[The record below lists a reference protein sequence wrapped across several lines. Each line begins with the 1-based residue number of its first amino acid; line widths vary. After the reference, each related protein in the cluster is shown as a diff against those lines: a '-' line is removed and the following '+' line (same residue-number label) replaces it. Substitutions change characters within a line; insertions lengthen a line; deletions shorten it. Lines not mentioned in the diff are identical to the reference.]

1 MSPLK
6 QAQRLQQAAALI
18 RQHHQIVAFTGAG
31 ISTESGIPDL
41 NGIDQILKK
50 SHKFA
55 GDIFRFLDPEEA
67 SADPSGF
74 YQLYRQTFCQPEALP
89 NRAHQAL
96 VQLEQANKLLGVV
109 TMNVDYL
116 HQTAG
121 TRHVAEYWGDVRHNH
136 CTICHHSYDWQKPS
150 TSTVPTCPN
159 CGGLILP
166 DFVLRH
172 LATYPDEIRYG
183 QQMLAQAD
191 LLLIIGTRRP
201 ATSFRLNCP
210 KIVINTSQSARDSLH
225 ESNTIYLSG
234 KAAELLHDIVA

>member
-136 CTICHHSYDWQKPS
+136 CTICHHSYDWQ
-150 TSTVPTCPN
+150 
-159 CGGLILP
+159 
-166 DFVLRH
+166 RR
-172 LATYPDEIRYG
+172 LATYPDEIKYG

>member
-55 GDIFRFLDPEEA
+55 GDVFRFLDPEEA

-121 TRHVAEYWGDVRHNH
+121 TRYVAEYWAMSGIITARFV
-136 CTICHHSYDWQKPS
+136 I
-150 TSTVPTCPN
+150 
-159 CGGLILP
+159 ILMTGKNRQP
-166 DFVLRH
+166 ALCR
-172 LATYPDEIRYG
+172 LAP
-183 QQMLAQAD
+183 
-191 LLLIIGTRRP
+191 
-201 ATSFRLNCP
+201 
-210 KIVINTSQSARDSLH
+210 
-225 ESNTIYLSG
+225 
-234 KAAELLHDIVA
+234 IVAD